1 MILSKISPHILPIMA
16 AFILMATAELGD
28 KTQLLTFSFATYC
41 KLSTVLS
48 SVLAATVVL
57 NLLAVVLGK
66 FITIYLP
73 ISAIKTGAGILF
85 LVFGIWTLMAN
96 DGSEVKANQTAH
108 SFWTIFGAFILAEIG
123 DKTQLAVIALAARY
137 NKPLHVWIGA
147 SLGMGF
153 ANIAGIIVGNRL
165 GANLPAKTI
174 KLAAGTLFVVFGVLT
189 LGEVLLNSP

>member
-1 MILSKISPHILPIMA
+1 MILSKISPDILPLVA
-16 AFILMATAELGD
+16 AFVLMATAELGD
-28 KTQLLTFSFATYC
+28 KTQLLTLSFATYC

-57 NLLAVVLGK
+57 NLMAVVLGK

-73 ISAIKTGAGILF
+73 ISAIKIGAGILF
-85 LVFGIWTLMAN
+85 LVFGAWTLMAN
-96 DGSEVKANQTAH
+96 NSSEDKEDQAVH
-108 SFWTIFGAFILAEIG
+108 SFWTIFGAFVLAEIG

-137 NKPLHVWIGA
+137 DKPFHVWIGA

-165 GANLPAKTI
+165 GAALPARTL
-174 KLAAGTLFVVFGVLT
+174 KLVAGILFIIFGVLT
-189 LGEVLLNSP
+189 LGEVLLNGL

>member
-1 MILSKISPHILPIMA
+1 MILSEISPHILPIMA
-16 AFILMATAELGD
+16 AFLLMATAELGD
-28 KTQLLTFSFATYC
+28 KTQLLTLSFATYC

-66 FITIYLP
+66 FITLYLP
-73 ISAIKTGAGILF
+73 ISAIKIGAGILF
-85 LVFGIWTLMAN
+85 LIFGVWTLVSN
-96 DGSEVKANQTAH
+96 SGSEIKANRAAH
-108 SFWTIFGAFILAEIG
+108 SFWTIFGAFVLAEIG

-137 NKPLHVWIGA
+137 NKPLHVWMGA

-165 GANLPAKTI
+165 GTALPAKTI
-174 KLAAGTLFVVFGVLT
+174 KFAAGMLFVVFGVLT
-189 LGEVLLNSP
+189 LGEVFFG